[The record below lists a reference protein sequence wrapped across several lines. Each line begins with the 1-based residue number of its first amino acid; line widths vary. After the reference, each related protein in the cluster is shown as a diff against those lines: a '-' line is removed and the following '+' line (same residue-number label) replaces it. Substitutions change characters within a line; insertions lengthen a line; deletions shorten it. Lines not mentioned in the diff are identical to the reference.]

1 MPKPASTLTLIIG
14 NRNYSPWSMRPW
26 VLLKAFDVAFDEVF
40 IRLDTHLPQA
50 LAGHIG
56 QPLGHPSKVP
66 VLQHGEVLVWDS
78 LAIAEYLAEYL
89 AERLPEKKPWP
100 QNPALRA
107 LGRSL
112 CAEMH
117 SGFGDLR
124 THCGMNIEADLH
136 DIGQK
141 IYAENAAVRADVA
154 RLNQIFSLQQRH
166 GGAYLLGDFSIA
178 DAYFAPA
185 ILRLQSYDLPF
196 SPAAEHYR
204 KNMSAHPAVAEWVAA
219 ARAEHDFLPAYE
231 PYRRQPKT

>member
-1 MPKPASTLTLIIG
+1 MRDLQLFIG

-26 VLLKAFDVAFDEVF
+26 VLLKAFELAFDEVLL
-40 IRLDTHLPQA
+40 RLDEHLPQA
-50 LAGHIG
+50 LQQHGISAW
-56 QPLGHPSKVP
+56 PPAKVP
-66 VLQHGEVLVWDS
+66 VLRDGSLQIWDS
-78 LAIAEYLAEYL
+78 LAIAEYLAEKF
-89 AERLPEKKPWP
+89 AEKNLWP

-136 DIGQK
+136 EIGQK
-141 IYAENAAVRADVA
+141 IYAEHAAVRADVA

-185 ILRLQSYDLPF
+185 VLRLQTYGLPF
-196 SPAAEHYR
+196 SPAAENYR
-204 KNMSAHPAVAEWVAA
+204 KNICAHPAVAAWVAA

-231 PYRRQPKT
+231 AYRQAP

>member
-1 MPKPASTLTLIIG
+1 MQPLELFIG

-26 VLLKAFDVAFDEVF
+26 VLLQAFDVAFDEVF
-40 IRLDTHLPQA
+40 VRLDEHLGRHLALHLPQGEMQG
-50 LAGHIG
+50 LPPH
-56 QPLGHPSKVP
+56 KVP
-66 VLQHGEVLVWDS
+66 LLRDDNLIIWDS
-78 LAIAEYLAEYL
+78 LAIAEYLAEKF
-89 AERLPEKKPWP
+89 PEKNLWP
-100 QNPALRA
+100 QNPALCA

-136 DIGQK
+136 AIGQK
-141 IYAENAAVRADVA
+141 IYAENAAVRADVM

-185 ILRLQSYDLPF
+185 VLRLQSYGLPF
-196 SPAAEHYR
+196 TPAAEAYR
-204 KNMSAHPAVAEWVAA
+204 QTICAHPAVAAWVTA

-231 PYRRQPKT
+231 PYRQAR

>member
-1 MPKPASTLTLIIG
+1 MRDLQLFIG

-26 VLLKAFDVAFDEVF
+26 VLLKAFDLAFEEVF
-40 IRLDTHLPQA
+40 VRLDAQLPQV
-50 LAGHIG
+50 LAESIG
-56 QPLGHPSKVP
+56 QPLDHPSKVP
-66 VLQHGEVLVWDS
+66 VLQHGELLVWDS
-78 LAIAEYLAEYL
+78 LAIAEYLAEKF
-89 AERLPEKKPWP
+89 AEKNLWP
-100 QNPALRA
+100 QNPELRA

-136 DIGQK
+136 EIGQK
-141 IYAENAAVRADVA
+141 IYAQYAAVRADVA

-185 ILRLQSYDLPF
+185 VLRLQTYGLPF
-196 SPAAEHYR
+196 SPAAENYR
-204 KNMSAHPAVAEWVAA
+204 KNICAHPAVAAWVAA

-231 PYRRQPKT
+231 PYRQAP

>member
-1 MPKPASTLTLIIG
+1 MQALQLFIG

-26 VLLKAFDVAFDEVF
+26 VLLRAFDIAFEEVC
-40 IRLDTHLPQA
+40 IRLDAQLPPALSQA
-50 LAGHIG
+50 LQQHGIAAL
-56 QPLGHPSKVP
+56 PPAKVP
-66 VLQHGEVLVWDS
+66 LLRDGSLAIWDS
-78 LAIAEYLAEYL
+78 LAISEYLAEKF
-89 AERLPEKKPWP
+89 PEKALWP
-100 QNPALRA
+100 QDRALRA

-124 THCGMNIEADLH
+124 THCGMNIEADLRTAGH
-136 DIGQK
+136 K
-141 IYAENAAVRADVA
+141 IYAENAAVRADVM

-185 ILRLQSYDLPF
+185 VLRLQSYGLPF
-196 SPAAEHYR
+196 TPAAEAYR
-204 KNMSAHPAVAEWVAA
+204 QTICAHPAVAAWVTA

-231 PYRRQPKT
+231 PYRQAR

>member
-1 MPKPASTLTLIIG
+1 MKPLQLAIG

-26 VLLKAFDVAFDEVF
+26 VLLRAFDIPFEAVF
-40 IRLDTHLPQA
+40 VRLDAQLPAHLNQ
-50 LAGHIG
+50 
-56 QPLGHPSKVP
+56 LGCPNTTPSKVP
-66 VLQHGEVLVWDS
+66 LLRDGQIWVWDS
-78 LAIAEYLAEYL
+78 LAIAEYLAEQFPAKNL
-89 AERLPEKKPWP
+89 WP
-100 QNPALRA
+100 QNTALRA

-185 ILRLQSYDLPF
+185 VLRLQTYGLPF
-196 SPAAEHYR
+196 TDAAAAYR
-204 KNMSAHPAVAEWVAA
+204 DRITAHPAVVEWIAA

-231 PYRRQPKT
+231 AYRTAPSIPPL